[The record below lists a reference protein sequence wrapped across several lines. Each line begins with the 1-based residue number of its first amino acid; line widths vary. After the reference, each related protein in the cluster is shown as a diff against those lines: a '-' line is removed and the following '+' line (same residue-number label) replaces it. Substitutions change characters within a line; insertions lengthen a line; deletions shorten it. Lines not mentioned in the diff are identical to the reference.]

1 MKVLIVED
9 DVAIRSMMEKT
20 INRAGYETQSAVDGE
35 QGLKLFKEFKP
46 EVVLSDINMPVM
58 TGLELLER
66 IRSNDADVLFI
77 IFSTL
82 DSPEFI
88 LQALRLKANDYLI
101 KPVPGRVVTALL
113 DKYAT
118 IINGRTKKREV
129 LGMIYSLTLGMKI
142 GNDLDLVS
150 KVVDQLMVE
159 TEKNIGPA
167 HRFGIHLGLVE
178 MLTNSIEHGNLDI
191 SYEEKTAAMA
201 GTVEQWRE
209 FLRLRYENPLYAH
222 RLVNLKF
229 KLDKDRCE
237 WLLTDQGKGFDWKNI
252 PDPAKLENLLEAH
265 GRGILLSS
273 MQFDEITYLGN
284 GNQVR
289 LVKHLT
295 APT

>member
-9 DVAIRSMMEKT
+9 DAAIRSMTEKT
-20 INRAGYETQSAVDGE
+20 INRAGYETQSAADGE

-58 TGLELLER
+58 NGLEMLER
-66 IRSNDADVLFI
+66 VRSVDADVLFI

-82 DSPEFI
+82 DSPEYI

-118 IINGRTKKREV
+118 IIAGRTRNREV

-142 GNDLDLVS
+142 GNDIDLVS
-150 KVVDQLMVE
+150 RVIDQLMLE

-167 HRFGIHLGLVE
+167 DRFGVHLGLVE
-178 MLTNSIEHGNLDI
+178 ILTNSIEHGNLEI
-191 SYEEKTAAMA
+191 SYEEKSLAMA
-201 GTVEQWRE
+201 GTVTQWKE
-209 FLRLRYENPLYAH
+209 FLQQRYQNPMYAD
-222 RLVNLKF
+222 RLVNLEF
-229 KLDKDRCE
+229 KLDKNRCE
-237 WLLTDQGKGFDWKNI
+237 WLFTDQGPGFDWKNI
-252 PDPAKLENLLEAH
+252 PDPSQLDNLLEAH
-265 GRGILLSS
+265 GRGIMLSS
-273 MQFDEITYLGN
+273 IQFDEITYLGN

-289 LVKHLT
+289 LVKHLNAQT
-295 APT
+295 